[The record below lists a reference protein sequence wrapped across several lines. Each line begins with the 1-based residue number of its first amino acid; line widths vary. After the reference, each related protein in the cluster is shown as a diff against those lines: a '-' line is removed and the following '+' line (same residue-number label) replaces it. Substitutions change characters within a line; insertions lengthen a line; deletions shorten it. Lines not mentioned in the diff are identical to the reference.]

1 MECGGRDARRKALHR
16 RHRFRAHEE
25 DAEVLKC
32 VQAFQSG
39 VALTLAAALHDAI
52 AGFAIGVNFSGMPF
66 VRLSACV
73 FHRSARL
80 EHFTLCSSRMRV
92 IQMQGSPSR
101 LQDGGV
107 YVTGAMRVSLL
118 RTEVR
123 APWRLRAGNPSPS
136 LSPRGEGSE
145 DRLPLLREERAG
157 VRSGFGCTNGGL
169 IAHRPRP
176 LT

>member
-1 MECGGRDARRKALHR
+1 MEGHEIGSDPILATWNRGSVMECGGRDARRKALHR

-107 YVTGAMRVSLL
+107 YVTGAMRISLL

-123 APWRLRAGNPSPS
+123 ARVPDMNMNSS
-136 LSPRGEGSE
+136 DE
-145 DRLPLLREERAG
+145 
-157 VRSGFGCTNGGL
+157 TN
-169 IAHRPRP
+169 
-176 LT
+176 